1 MQQSASDRASSKY
14 MDPKLTPLE
23 IARQTLIKLSKS
35 QIPPTPEN
43 YSRVYDEIAGTT
55 TDHSTILVKSL
66 DKILL
71 EKSKSSPKH
80 ATIAKKISSAL
91 QKQDVADLETQLL
104 TLLAKDIAS
113 DNNINWGSLLR
124 YLLKQLDVNHAGLT
138 LSRKK
143 EGLNRVII
151 NFGNDHSL
159 LGQKVQAL
167 VASWGE
173 GQPAGIETM
182 ANNATES
189 LGVALNS
196 SLKIP
201 VQHTQSTTQASS
213 TEPNKVN
220 QDISENLLTTV
231 WRDMLIRTIKL
242 TVLPQFIGIP
252 SATNRVEELIK
263 RTAAAETLDEAHK
276 LNGTLKSTLL
286 RAEIQS
292 VAQHRMQ
299 DALIEILRLLVSSMA
314 DLSIEDQWLHA
325 QIAIVQEIISKPL
338 KIESVYNAESSLKEL
353 IFKQSHIKTG
363 LTEAKET
370 LRNMVSTF
378 VSRLA
383 DITISTGSYQ
393 TKIQNYHK
401 QINATDDISELSCIL
416 ESLVDDIGEM
426 SADAKQ
432 SHDAL
437 QETQQKVANAEKQIN
452 ELTAKLDFINEA
464 AHEDFLTGALNRRGM
479 DDAIKTEFERADRH
493 DTPLSLAMLDID
505 HFKKIN
511 DTLGHATGDKALAHL
526 AKVVKSIL
534 RSTDV
539 LARYGGEE
547 FVILLPGSNQADAL
561 TVVSGLQREL
571 TKNFFLHN
579 NERVLITFSAGVAE
593 RLTGESI
600 DGVLPRADAALYQ
613 AKKSGR
619 NRVFGATTPDK
630 NHAG

>member
-1 MQQSASDRASSKY
+1 
-14 MDPKLTPLE
+14 MDQKLTPIE
-23 IARQTLIKLSKS
+23 IARQTLLTLSKS
-35 QIPPTPEN
+35 HNPPTPEN

-55 TDHSTILVKSL
+55 TDHSVILVQLL

-71 EKSKSSPKH
+71 EKGKHSPRH
-80 ATIAKKISSAL
+80 TTIAKRISSAL
-91 QKQDVADLETQLL
+91 KRQDVAELEVQLL
-104 TLLAKDIAS
+104 NLMPKDASIKDETNGIDVNWGTLL
-113 DNNINWGSLLR
+113 R
-124 YLLKQLDVNHAGLT
+124 HLLKQLDTNHSGIT

-143 EGLNRVII
+143 ESLNRVII

-167 VASWGE
+167 VTCWGE
-173 GQPAGIETM
+173 GQPTGIETNGSNDNESHIV
-182 ANNATES
+182 AQNA
-189 LGVALNS
+189 L
-196 SLKIP
+196 LKDS
-201 VQHTQSTTQASS
+201 VQHPHSTTQSATMEFS
-213 TEPNKVN
+213 KAN
-220 QDISENLLTTV
+220 QDDSKKLLTSV

-242 TVLPQFIGIP
+242 TVLPQFAGIP
-252 SATNRVEELIK
+252 SATKRVEELVK
-263 RTAAAETLDEAHK
+263 CATFAETLDEVNK
-276 LNGTLKSTLL
+276 LSGTLKSTLL
-286 RAEIQS
+286 RAEMQS
-292 VAQHRMQ
+292 DSQHRMQ
-299 DALIEILRLLVSSMA
+299 DALIEILRLLVSSMV

-325 QIAIVQEIISKPL
+325 QIKIVQEIISKPL
-338 KIESVYNAESSLKEL
+338 KIEAVYSAESSLKEL

-378 VSRLA
+378 VTRLA
-383 DITISTGSYQ
+383 DISISTGAYKS
-393 TKIQNYHK
+393 KIQGYHD
-401 QINATDDISELSCIL
+401 QINATDDISELSTIL
-416 ESLVDDIGEM
+416 ESLVGDISEM

-437 QETQQKVANAEKQIN
+437 QETQKKVANAEKQIN

-493 DTPLSLAMLDID
+493 DTPLSFAMLDID

-561 TVVSGLQREL
+561 TVVTGLQREL

-579 NERVLITFSAGVAE
+579 NERVLITFSAGVTE
-593 RLTGESI
+593 RLAGENI
-600 DGVLPRADAALYQ
+600 DAVLPRADAALYQ
-613 AKKSGR
+613 AKQSGR
-619 NRVFGATTPDK
+619 NRVFGALEADK
-630 NHAG
+630 NQAD